1 LKLKGIIWQKIFIK
15 AGIFLLFFIFIIFI
29 ISKWNIVTNYQ
40 NQFAIEKSVNNGHP
54 KGISFIAKI
63 FQKIKMGKNRLE
75 KVNRST
81 IDSRLKNI
89 TLEEMPVNQSDK
101 ESGNTEEKRISSLLS
116 IMTEPLESIKKK
128 FSSFIYEGEIST
140 TLPFFKRS
148 FNKKNK
154 TPGRKIEISGKF
166 IFKKDRHNN
175 FYLNQKTKC
184 SEENSK
190 YNSDQYNG
198 ILYFVNGKIIY
209 KNHNNPNTFDE
220 SNLTILKI
228 NYIEPLI
235 RTILMQTLEDIKY
248 IIGFDKIE
256 DNESVIRYVIKGINP
271 EMQKQTVYLRHLSGV
286 IEILKLENSM
296 LKGKING
303 DSRFM
308 EGFLIGADAKYS
320 ITLRIYNIGKV
331 QPITIP

>member
-1 LKLKGIIWQKIFIK
+1 
-15 AGIFLLFFIFIIFI
+15 
-29 ISKWNIVTNYQ
+29 
-40 NQFAIEKSVNNGHP
+40 
-54 KGISFIAKI
+54 
-63 FQKIKMGKNRLE
+63 MGKNRLE